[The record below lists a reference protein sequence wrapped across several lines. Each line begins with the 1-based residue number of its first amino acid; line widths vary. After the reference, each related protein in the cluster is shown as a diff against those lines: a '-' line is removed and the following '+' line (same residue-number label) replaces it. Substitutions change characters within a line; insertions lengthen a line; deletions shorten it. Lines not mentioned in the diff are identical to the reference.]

1 MPHVPEPQSFS
12 SSSGTASRR
21 PVILATIGNYLPGF
35 RAGGPIRSLA
45 HLVDHLS
52 DEFDFRILSTDRDLG
67 DERAYPGVEPDRW
80 VPVGPALVHYTSPAR
95 QGPGA
100 ITRLIAETPHDVL
113 YLNSFFSPR
122 FSIVPLL
129 ARRFGRIPR
138 RPTVLAP
145 RGEFSAGALA
155 LKAFKKRGYLAAGR
169 AAGLFRDLCWQAS
182 SDFEAHDIAAV
193 IGPQAE
199 VRVACDLPAER
210 VEPPPPHL
218 ARRPGAPLR
227 IVFLSRISPKK
238 NLDYALRVL
247 AQIRAPVRFTICGPA
262 EDADHARLCRTLA
275 KDLGPHIE
283 IDWIGPL
290 PPERIAETFAAH
302 DLFFFPTRGENYGHV
317 IAESL
322 AAGTPVL
329 IADTTPWR
337 GLAAAG
343 VGDDLPLSEP
353 AAFAARIEAM
363 ASEPAE
369 AALARRARAA
379 AYVRQGP
386 RQQADILANRNLF
399 RAALMG
405 RQAGGISRVGE
416 VDRA

>member
-1 MPHVPEPQSFS
+1 MPHVPEPQSFF

-80 VPVGPALVHYTSPAR
+80 VPVGPALVHYTSPAH
-95 QGPGA
+95 QGSGA
-100 ITRLIAETPHDVL
+100 ITRLIAQTPHDVL

-182 SDFEAHDIAAV
+182 SDFEAHDIATV

-199 VRVACDLPAER
+199 VRVACDLPAR
-210 VEPPPPHL
+210 LADAPPLHEL
-218 ARRPGAPLR
+218 RGSSGPLR
-227 IVFLSRISPKK
+227 VLFLGRISPMK
-238 NLDYALRVL
+238 NLAFAL
-247 AQIRAPVRFTICGPA
+247 
-262 EDADHARLCRTLA
+262 DTLA
-275 KDLGPHIE
+275 RVRSRVTFNIYG
-283 IDWIGPL
+283 
-290 PPERIAETFAAH
+290 PPEDETYRLLCVQQEAAVPANVEVRWKGSVRPEEVDALMARH
-302 DLFFFPTRGENYGHV
+302 DLFFLPTRGENYGHV

-337 GLAAAG
+337 GLAEAG
-343 VGDDLPLSEP
+343 VGDDLPLSDP

-379 AYVRQGP
+379 AYLRQGP

-399 RAALMG
+399 RAALVG